1 MPDINRSKKR
11 KWIIIAIAIVFV
23 IATIILSLNQD
34 DKDAVSVETE
44 VVKYNTVIQK
54 VNASG
59 TIQPETEVKIS
70 SSTSSAWIE
79 SITVKEGD
87 YVNKGQLL
95 ISLDRKQ
102 LLSNYNAAMS
112 SVRSA
117 KARLKQEVASKKR
130 IETMYDQNL
139 ASDQELEA
147 IQASY
152 EIANSQ
158 LEQARANLE
167 SRKDELD
174 RAKITSPQNG
184 IVTQINK
191 EIGEMALGGMF
202 QAEVLMVIAD
212 LSKMEVIIDVNE
224 NDVVSILKGDTA
236 EIEIDAFLD
245 TLFYGVVNEVALV
258 PQVTGMG
265 SQQQV
270 TNFQVKVRMINV
282 PDNIRPGMS
291 ATVDIV
297 TDKKENV
304 LTIPIQSLTARKK
317 GIELI
322 EMGDKPTNAF
332 DKKGA
337 KAEMEEL
344 VFIIQ
349 DSEGL
354 VDRSESSPKNKFE
367 KPFKKAKK
375 GTKYVH
381 VRPVIVGI
389 SSETDYEVLNGLEL
403 GDKIVTGSYKSISR
417 ELKHNALVKLKSEK
431 KNKSD

>member
-1 MPDINRSKKR
+1 MSDKNKSNKR
-11 KWIIIAIAIVFV
+11 KWILIAIAIVFIIITV
-23 IATIILSLNQD
+23 IFSLNQG
-34 DKDAVSVETE
+34 DKDAVIVENE
-44 VVKYNTVIQK
+44 SVKYNTVIQK

-87 YVNKGQLL
+87 YVKKGQLL

-117 KARLKQEVASKKR
+117 KARVKQEVASKKR

-158 LEQARANLE
+158 LEQARANLD

-184 IVTQINK
+184 IVTLINK

-224 NDVVSILKGDTA
+224 NDVVSISKGDTA
-236 EIEIDAFLD
+236 EIEVDAFLD

-270 TNFQVKVRMINV
+270 TNFQVKVGMINV

-291 ATVDIV
+291 ATVDII
-297 TDKKENV
+297 TDKKVDV

-317 GIELI
+317 GVELI
-322 EMGDKPTNAF
+322 EMGERPKDSFNKRDT
-332 DKKGA
+332 KS
-337 KAEMEEL
+337 EMEEL
-344 VFIIQ
+344 VFIIK

-354 VDRSESSPKNKFE
+354 VDRGESAQKNKSE

-381 VRPVIVGI
+381 VRPVKVGI
-389 SSETDYEVLNGLEL
+389 SSETDYEVLSGLNE

-417 ELKHNALVKLKSEK
+417 ELKHNALVKLKLDK
-431 KNKSD
+431 KNKND

>member
-1 MPDINRSKKR
+1 MPDKNKSNKK

-23 IATIILSLNQD
+23 IITIFLSLNRG
-34 DKDAVSVETE
+34 DKDAVNVETE
-44 VVKYNTVIQK
+44 LVKYSTVIQK

-87 YVNKGQLL
+87 YVKKGQLL

-158 LEQARANLE
+158 LEQARANLD
-167 SRKDELD
+167 SRQDELD

-191 EIGEMALGGMF
+191 EVGEMALGGMF

-224 NDVVSILKGDTA
+224 NDVVSISKGDTA

-270 TNFQVKVRMINV
+270 TNFQVKVSMINV

-297 TDKKENV
+297 TDKKAV
-304 LTIPIQSLTARKK
+304 SYTHLRA
-317 GIELI
+317 
-322 EMGDKPTNAF
+322 
-332 DKKGA
+332 
-337 KAEMEEL
+337 
-344 VFIIQ
+344 
-349 DSEGL
+349 
-354 VDRSESSPKNKFE
+354 
-367 KPFKKAKK
+367 
-375 GTKYVH
+375 H
-381 VRPVIVGI
+381 
-389 SSETDYEVLNGLEL
+389 ETD
-403 GDKIVTGSYKSISR
+403 S
-417 ELKHNALVKLKSEK
+417 
-431 KNKSD
+431 

>member
-1 MPDINRSKKR
+1 MSEKNKSNKR
-11 KWIIIAIAIVFV
+11 KWIIIVIAVSFV
-23 IATIILSLNQD
+23 IVTVIFSLNQG

-44 VVKYNTVIQK
+44 MVKYNTVIQK

-87 YVNKGQLL
+87 YVKKGQLL

-117 KARLKQEVASKKR
+117 KARVKQEVASKKR
-130 IETMYDQNL
+130 IETMYDRNL

-184 IVTQINK
+184 IVTLINK

-224 NDVVSILKGDTA
+224 NDVVSISRGDTA

-291 ATVDIV
+291 ATVDII
-297 TDKKENV
+297 TDKKEKV

-317 GIELI
+317 GVELI
-322 EMGDKPTNAF
+322 EIGKKPNDSFNSKNIKT
-332 DKKGA
+332 
-337 KAEMEEL
+337 EMEEL
-344 VFIIQ
+344 VFIVK

-354 VDRSESSPKNKFE
+354 VDRDESSPINTFDR
-367 KPFKKAKK
+367 PFKKAKK

-381 VRPVIVGI
+381 VRPVKVGI
-389 SSETDYEVLNGLEL
+389 SSETDYEVLSGLEE

-417 ELKHNALVKLKSEK
+417 ELKHNALVKLKSDK
-431 KNKSD
+431 KNKND

>member
-1 MPDINRSKKR
+1 VSDKNKSNKR
-11 KWIIIAIAIVFV
+11 KWILIAIAIVFIIITV
-23 IATIILSLNQD
+23 IFSLNQG
-34 DKDAVSVETE
+34 DKDVVIVENE
-44 VVKYNTVIQK
+44 SVKYNTVIQK

-87 YVNKGQLL
+87 YVKKGQLL

-117 KARLKQEVASKKR
+117 KARVKQEVASKKR

-158 LEQARANLE
+158 LEQARANLD

-184 IVTQINK
+184 IVTLINK

-224 NDVVSILKGDTA
+224 NDVVSISKGDTA
-236 EIEIDAFLD
+236 EIEVDAFLD

-270 TNFQVKVRMINV
+270 TNFQVKVGMINV

-291 ATVDIV
+291 ATVDII
-297 TDKKENV
+297 TDKKVDV

-317 GIELI
+317 GVELI
-322 EMGDKPTNAF
+322 EMGERPKDSFNKRDT
-332 DKKGA
+332 KS
-337 KAEMEEL
+337 EMEEL
-344 VFIIQ
+344 VFIIK

-354 VDRSESSPKNKFE
+354 VDRGESAQKNKTA

-381 VRPVIVGI
+381 VRPVKVGI
-389 SSETDYEVLNGLEL
+389 SSETDYEVLSGLSE

-417 ELKHNALVKLKSEK
+417 ELKHNALVKLKLDK
-431 KNKSD
+431 KNKND

>member
-1 MPDINRSKKR
+1 MPDKNKSNKK

-23 IATIILSLNQD
+23 IITIFLSLNRG
-34 DKDAVSVETE
+34 DKDAVNVETE
-44 VVKYNTVIQK
+44 LVKYSTVIQK

-87 YVNKGQLL
+87 YVKKGQLL

-158 LEQARANLE
+158 LEQARANLD
-167 SRKDELD
+167 SRQDELD

-191 EIGEMALGGMF
+191 EVGEMALGGMF

-224 NDVVSILKGDTA
+224 NDVVSISKGDTA

-270 TNFQVKVRMINV
+270 TNFQVKVSMINV

-322 EMGDKPTNAF
+322 EMGKGPKEGFN
-332 DKKGA
+332 KKDT
-337 KAEMEEL
+337 KSEMEEL
-344 VFIIQ
+344 VFIIK

-354 VDRSESSPKNKFE
+354 VDRGESSPKNKFE

-381 VRPVIVGI
+381 VRPVKVGI
-389 SSETDYEVLNGLEL
+389 SSETDYQVLNGLDL
-403 GDKIVTGSYKSISR
+403 GDKIVIGSYKSISR
-417 ELKHNALVKLKSEK
+417 ELKHNALVKLKSDK
-431 KNKSD
+431 KNKND

>member
-1 MPDINRSKKR
+1 MSEKNKSNKR
-11 KWIIIAIAIVFV
+11 KWIIIVIAVSFV
-23 IATIILSLNQD
+23 IVTVIFSLNQG

-44 VVKYNTVIQK
+44 MVNYNTVIQK

-87 YVNKGQLL
+87 YVKKGQLL

-117 KARLKQEVASKKR
+117 KARVKQEVASKKR

-158 LEQARANLE
+158 LEQARANLD

-184 IVTQINK
+184 IVTLINK

-224 NDVVSILKGDTA
+224 NDVVSISRGDTA

-291 ATVDIV
+291 ATVDII
-297 TDKKENV
+297 TDKKEEV

-317 GIELI
+317 GVELI
-322 EMGDKPTNAF
+322 EMGEKPKDSFNSKNIKT
-332 DKKGA
+332 
-337 KAEMEEL
+337 EMEEL
-344 VFIIQ
+344 VFIVK

-354 VDRSESSPKNKFE
+354 VDRGESSSKNTFDR
-367 KPFKKAKK
+367 PFKKAKK

-381 VRPVIVGI
+381 VRPVKVGI
-389 SSETDYEVLNGLEL
+389 SSETDYEVLSGLNE

-417 ELKHNALVKLKSEK
+417 ELKHNALVKLKSDK
-431 KNKSD
+431 KNKND

>member
-1 MPDINRSKKR
+1 MSEKNKSNKR
-11 KWIIIAIAIVFV
+11 KWIIIVIAVFFV
-23 IATIILSLNQD
+23 IVTVIFSLNQG

-44 VVKYNTVIQK
+44 MVKYNTVIQK

-87 YVNKGQLL
+87 YVKKGQLL

-117 KARLKQEVASKKR
+117 KARVKQEVASKKR

-184 IVTQINK
+184 IVTLINK

-224 NDVVSILKGDTA
+224 NDVVSISRGDTA

-291 ATVDIV
+291 ATVDII
-297 TDKKENV
+297 TDKKEEV

-317 GIELI
+317 GVELI
-322 EMGDKPTNAF
+322 EMGKKPKDSFNSKNIKT
-332 DKKGA
+332 
-337 KAEMEEL
+337 EMEEL
-344 VFIIQ
+344 VFIVK

-354 VDRSESSPKNKFE
+354 VDRGESSPINTFDR
-367 KPFKKAKK
+367 PFKKAKK

-381 VRPVIVGI
+381 VRPVKVGI
-389 SSETDYEVLNGLEL
+389 SSETDYEVLSGLEE

-417 ELKHNALVKLKSEK
+417 ELKHNALVKLKSDK
-431 KNKSD
+431 KNKND